1 MSSTILTIYIA
12 LYLFQAILAFE
23 EIRVL
28 NFDPIYGSLDVD
40 ADLVRIV
47 LDPKLNLSLGFSI
60 CLRVNFKILNKK
72 CLFKADENLQLSLE
86 DYQTGGGELTF
97 KKVIFDFEKDLD
109 EMVLTVNISA
119 PVCSTFKILNKVLV
133 NEGRQLQKC

>member
-1 MSSTILTIYIA
+1 MDYKISGSIQNEFNNFNNLYRTV
-12 LYLFQAILAFE
+12 YLFQAILAFE
-23 EIRVL
+23 EIRVF

-97 KKVIFDFEKDLD
+97 KKVFFDFEKDLD
-109 EMVLTVNISA
+109 ELV
-119 PVCSTFKILNKVLV
+119 STAEHFCTCLFNF
-133 NEGRQLQKC
+133 